1 LRLPGKKLFLL
12 KELFSRSG
20 EYFDYAFRIAEEELN

>member
-20 EYFDYAFRIAEEELN
+20 EYFDYGFQDS